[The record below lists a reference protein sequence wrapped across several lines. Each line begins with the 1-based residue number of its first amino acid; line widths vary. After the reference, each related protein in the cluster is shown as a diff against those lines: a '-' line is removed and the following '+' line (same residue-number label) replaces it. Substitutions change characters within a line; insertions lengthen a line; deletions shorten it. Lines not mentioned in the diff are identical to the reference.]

1 MIGEVRT
8 SPLEF
13 NLIIYCL
20 KQNMETNTSTQCYD
34 LPSTLNL
41 NCTEEKFFVLRFF

>member
-8 SPLEF
+8 LSLEF

-20 KQNMETNTSTQCYD
+20 KQNMKQTRPHNVMCTIGA
-34 LPSTLNL
+34 LN
-41 NCTEEKFFVLRFF
+41 RFAFHFKSKLH